1 MSRLEI
7 VKKRLEGVRGSM
19 VEVGVH
25 EGDFSRFLL
34 RNTKDTTLYC
44 VDPYRKFE
52 EGVYKDAMND
62 KSQADFDRMFEG
74 VRASL
79 SAEFGGRVAMVRK
92 LSMEALPF
100 FPNQSLA
107 FVYIDG
113 NHGFSHVLADIEAW
127 LPKIQPGGILAGDDV
142 CDFDESKRDADG
154 NVRMDWS
161 PGCYGYYGVYKALC
175 VAKEKLGIE
184 FTIEGTQFFI
194 RVAPA
199 ASSKK

>member
-7 VKKRLEGVRGSM
+7 VKKRVSSVRGSM

-34 RNTKDTTLYC
+34 RNTQGTTLYC
-44 VDPYRKFE
+44 VDPYKKFE

-62 KSQADFDRMFEG
+62 KSQADFDRMYEG
-74 VRASL
+74 VASSL
-79 SAEFGGRVAMVRK
+79 SAEFSSRVAMVRK
-92 LSMEALPF
+92 LSTDALPF
-100 FPNQSLA
+100 FPNKSLA

-127 LPKIQPGGILAGDDV
+127 LPKIQTGGILAGDDV
-142 CDFDESKRDADG
+142 CDYDETKRDADG

-175 VAKEKLGIE
+175 VAKEKFGIQ

-194 RVAPA
+194 QC
-199 ASSKK
+199 

>member
-7 VKKRLEGVRGSM
+7 VKKRLGSLRGSL

-34 RNTKDTTLYC
+34 RTTTDTTLYC
-44 VDPYRKFE
+44 VDPYRKFGDGE
-52 EGVYKDAMND
+52 YKDAMND

-79 SAEFGGRVAMVRK
+79 TGEFGQRVAMVRK
-92 LSMEALPF
+92 LSAEAAPL
-100 FPNQSLA
+100 FPNKSLA

-113 NHGFSHVLADIEAW
+113 NHGFSHVLADIETW
-127 LPKIQPGGILAGDDV
+127 LPKVQTGGILAGDDV
-142 CDFDESKRDADG
+142 CDFDETRRDADG

-175 VAKEKLGIE
+175 VAKEKFGID
-184 FTIEGTQFFI
+184 FVIEGTQFFI
-194 RVAPA
+194 QC
-199 ASSKK
+199 

>member
-7 VKKRLEGVRGSM
+7 VKKRISNLRGSM

-34 RNTKDTTLYC
+34 RNTEGTTLYC
-44 VDPYRKFE
+44 VDPYQTFE
-52 EGVYKDAMND
+52 HGIYKDAMND
-62 KSQADFDRMFEG
+62 KSQIEFDRMFQG

-79 SAEFGGRVAMVRK
+79 SGEFGSRVTMVRK
-92 LSMEALPF
+92 LSTEAFSF
-100 FPNQSLA
+100 FPDKSLS

-113 NHGFSHVLADIEAW
+113 NHGFSYVLADIEAW

-175 VAKEKLGIE
+175 VAKEKLGIN
-184 FTIEGTQFFI
+184 FVIEGTQFFI
-194 RVAPA
+194 QC
-199 ASSKK
+199 